1 MRYGRFTDG
10 IYCAN
15 EITKQLAVRG
25 ISYSQSMALGE
36 IGSNGR
42 FINIGR
48 ERWQGAGEVAGRR
61 RGGRAQG
68 ARVRRGG
75 RAQGAIVV
83 ALVAPW
89 R

>member
-10 IYCAN
+10 IYCAD
-15 EITKQLAVRG
+15 EITAQLAGPG
-25 ISYSQSMALGE
+25 IPDSQSMALGE

-61 RGGRAQG
+61 VQG
-68 ARVRRGG
+68 AGEVAGRRV
-75 RAQGAIVV
+75 Q
-83 ALVAPW
+83 LW
-89 R
+89 WLW

>member
-10 IYCAN
+10 IYCADG
-15 EITKQLAVRG
+15 ITTQLAGPG
-25 ISYSQSMALGE
+25 IPDSQSMALGE

-42 FINIGR
+42 FINIKRVAR
-48 ERWQGAGEVAGRR
+48 ESRTFGEVAGAGEV
-61 RGGRAQG
+61 QG
-68 ARVRRGG
+68 ANVG
-75 RAQGAIVV
+75 

>member
-1 MRYGRFTDG
+1 M
-10 IYCAN
+10 
-15 EITKQLAVRG
+15 
-25 ISYSQSMALGE
+25 
-36 IGSNGR
+36 
-42 FINIGR
+42 
-48 ERWQGAGEVAGRR
+48 AGRR

-68 ARVRRGG
+68 ARGRRGG